1 MLTRHTPETMKTI
14 IATLI
19 LSTGIALS
27 IHAAPPLPATS
38 TVELRMTRTVEI
50 VKEPTKE
57 EERAEHAAGAGH
69 VCFGN
74 RAHYSLEPVFRR
86 GLDAKSSKLLLSIY
100 IITTDTERK
109 FAILKPKSQIIPSDS
124 KTPLIADNSY
134 QHLIQWRCKC
144 RTRGDT
150 MSKEPEWYVEVI
162 QDGKV
167 LCSNQSKN
175 NTTIKKLVM
184 SRVFL
189 SEIEVNE
196 LPIPQSR

>member
-1 MLTRHTPETMKTI
+1 MKTI
-14 IATLI
+14 ITTLI
-19 LSTGIALS
+19 LSAGIASS
-27 IHAAPPLPATS
+27 ISAAPPLPSTS
-38 TVELRMTRTVEI
+38 SVELKMTRTVEI

-57 EERAEHAAGAGH
+57 EINESDGH
-69 VCFGN
+69 VCYGN

-86 GLDAKSSKLLLSIY
+86 GLDAKSSKLVLSIY

-109 FAILKPKSQIIPSDS
+109 FAILKPKSQIIPSDP
-124 KTPLIADNSY
+124 KTPLVTDTSY

-150 MSKEPEWYVEVI
+150 MKKEPEWYVEVI

-175 NTTIKKLVM
+175 NTTIKKLVQ
-184 SRVFL
+184 SRVL
-189 SEIEVNE
+189 LTEMEVNS
-196 LPIPQSR
+196 LPIPQNR